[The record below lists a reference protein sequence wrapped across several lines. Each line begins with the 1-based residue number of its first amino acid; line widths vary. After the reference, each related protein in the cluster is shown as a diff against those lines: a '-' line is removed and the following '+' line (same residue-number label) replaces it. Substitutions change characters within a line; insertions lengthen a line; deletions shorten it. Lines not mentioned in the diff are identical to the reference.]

1 MSFTKT
7 IVNAI
12 NNALKPHELTVKRVQ
27 ALFLWIDP
35 KCSIIFF
42 ILLESLFIFAYLLPF
57 SWSCNLC
64 LVIGFF
70 VLCYCLYSSFPHFF
84 DKILSFIKTDVDEKA
99 PNRIRE
105 VPEVS
110 AFLTTAISFWT
121 SIIRDVFKSAS
132 SDSLYDAIFAILIM
146 LAFFIFSFFVGDFL
160 LVWLIFHFIFVFPPI
175 FLLPIVQK
183 WLTENPE
190 AGGGHHFSTGSIT
203 PTNSKKPE
211 NSPDGSEDPPAALN
225 QEKPKAD

>member
-12 NNALKPHELTVKRVQ
+12 NQALKPHELTVKRVQ
-27 ALFLWIDP
+27 ALFLWVDP
-35 KCSIIFF
+35 KFSIIFF

-57 SWSCNLC
+57 SWCCNLC
-64 LVIGFF
+64 LITGFF
-70 VLCYCLYSSFPHFF
+70 VLCYCLYSSFPNFF
-84 DKILSFIKTDVDEKA
+84 DKILSFIKIDVDEKA

-110 AFLTTAISFWT
+110 AFLTTAISFWI
-121 SIIRDVFKSAS
+121 SMIRNVFKSAY
-132 SDSLYDAIFAILIM
+132 SDSLYDSIFAILSM
-146 LAFFIFSFFVGDFL
+146 VAFFIFSYFVGDFL
-160 LVWLIFHFIFVFPPI
+160 LIWIIFHSIFVFPPI

-190 AGGGHHFSTGSIT
+190 AGGGHHFSTGSIQSST
-203 PTNSKKPE
+203 EKPAE
-211 NSPDGSEDPPAALN
+211 QSPDEAGESSLESSANKLKQD
-225 QEKPKAD
+225 